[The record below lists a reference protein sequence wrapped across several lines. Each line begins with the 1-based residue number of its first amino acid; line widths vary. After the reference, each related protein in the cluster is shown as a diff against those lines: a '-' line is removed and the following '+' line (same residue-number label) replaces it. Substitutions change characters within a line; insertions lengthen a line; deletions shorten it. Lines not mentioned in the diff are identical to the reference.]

1 MCDGTV
7 SVDNEH
13 EYVPEIQTNI
23 FIQQCMSTVYNVIA
37 QI

>member
-23 FIQQCMSTVYNVIA
+23 FIQQCYVLSI
-37 QI
+37 